1 MDDTYVETEVPA
13 ELGAR
18 IEAFCE
24 AEGLA
29 REEGVRRLV
38 RRGLDEN
45 GTEGAAAGPAGVPE
59 GGEGTERVG
68 VRLSGERADRFDEF
82 CAAAGASREAG
93 LRRLL
98 AAALETADSEWS
110 LRSSIESVLVE
121 AVLVVLVVLAFLG
134 RAVGWW

>member
-1 MDDTYVETEVPA
+1 MDDTYVETEVSA

-18 IEAFCE
+18 LDAFCE

-38 RRGLDEN
+38 RQGLDES
-45 GTEGAAAGPAGVPE
+45 GAEGAAADPTEPPE

-68 VRLSGERADRFDEF
+68 VRLSGEQADRFEGF
-82 CAAAGASREAG
+82 CAANGSSHEAG

-98 AAALETADSEWS
+98 AAALEADSEWS